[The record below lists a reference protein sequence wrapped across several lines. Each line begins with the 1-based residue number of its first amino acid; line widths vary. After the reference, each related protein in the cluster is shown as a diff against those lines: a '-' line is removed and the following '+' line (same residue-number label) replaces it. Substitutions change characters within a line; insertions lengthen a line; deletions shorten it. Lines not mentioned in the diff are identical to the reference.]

1 MVLSFPVT
9 YALEYTT
16 QRQERSPGA
25 TSETS
30 VSWQE
35 FQEEESCLPSCTTK
49 AAALVRSGHG
59 QAAPRKGWGKPR
71 RRGRPCCWLSKEK
84 LWRRIGNL
92 KTLKRE
98 KWKCLVQNEGK
109 PKQHTKQGEGGDGKG
124 GEGRRQPTIWKTE
137 DCSMRG
143 KGLRKTKMERESASL
158 VVEQWTGSSESGL
171 G

>member
-1 MVLSFPVT
+1 MILSFPVT

-25 TSETS
+25 TSETR

-35 FQEEESCLPSCTTK
+35 FQEEESCLPSYSTK
-49 AAALVRSGHG
+49 AAALVRPGHG
-59 QAAPRKGWGKPR
+59 CAAPRKGWGKPR
-71 RRGRPCCWLSKEK
+71 RRGRPCCWLSKEE

-109 PKQHTKQGEGGDGKG
+109 PKQHTQQGEDGDGKG
-124 GEGRRQPTIWKTE
+124 GEEEGRWQSKTVVW
-137 DCSMRG
+137 RG
-143 KGLRKTKMERESASL
+143 RVSGTWRRRSRLGRASL
-158 VVEQWTGSSESGL
+158 VVEQQIGSLKSGL

>member
-30 VSWQE
+30 VCWQE

-59 QAAPRKGWGKPR
+59 RAAP
-71 RRGRPCCWLSKEK
+71 GRAQ
-84 LWRRIGNL
+84 GNP
-92 KTLKRE
+92 
-98 KWKCLVQNEGK
+98 G
-109 PKQHTKQGEGGDGKG
+109 GEGGHVVDSAKRNSG
-124 GEGRRQPTIWKTE
+124 GG
-137 DCSMRG
+137 
-143 KGLRKTKMERESASL
+143 
-158 VVEQWTGSSESGL
+158 
-171 G
+171 